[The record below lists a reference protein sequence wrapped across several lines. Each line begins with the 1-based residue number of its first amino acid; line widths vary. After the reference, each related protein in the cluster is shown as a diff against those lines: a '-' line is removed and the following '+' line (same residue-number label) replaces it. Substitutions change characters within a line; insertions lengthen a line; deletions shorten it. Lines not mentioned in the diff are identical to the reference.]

1 MKNLDTTRI
10 DPYTRA
16 TILANQVESDLTI
29 TALQR
34 PTIHKKAVESGLQ
47 DPIIPKTGEQPWRV
61 ESLVCKIL
69 VEQRGSFRKVGKHNN
84 RDTYIRI
91 EQ

>member
-1 MKNLDTTRI
+1 MKAKALDTTRI

-16 TILANQVESDLTI
+16 TIIANQIESDLTI

-34 PTIHKKAVESGLQ
+34 ATVHKKAVDSGLQ
-47 DPIIPKTGEQPWRV
+47 DPIVPKTGEQPWRV
-61 ESLVCKIL
+61 ESLVCKL
-69 VEQRGSFRKVGKHNN
+69 LTEERCSFRKIGKHNN

-91 EQ
+91 